1 MPLIVFNE
9 NTNAVL
15 DRLASP
21 EIFIPLTLLLIAVI
35 TWRSWRRGP

>member
-9 NTNAVL
+9 NTNAEL

-21 EIFIPLTLLLIAVI
+21 EIFI
-35 TWRSWRRGP
+35 RSRCC